1 MDIILAIILILI
13 LSPVLLI
20 TYFIILF
27 TMGRPVF
34 YIQKRPGYK
43 SKIFNIIKFR
53 TMRKLSVNDDSKD
66 IFRITRVGNFLR
78 ISSIDELPS
87 LVNIL
92 RGEMSFIGP
101 RPLLEEYL
109 PLYSNRQIRRHD
121 LLPGITG
128 LAQVNGR
135 NTISWSERFDLDLQY
150 IEQICFLLDIKI
162 LVKTFLKVL
171 LKEGINSS
179 TSITMPPF
187 KGDFDS
193 ELDKKT
199 GV

>member
-1 MDIILAIILILI
+1 MDILLAIILILI
-13 LSPVLLI
+13 LSPILLI

-27 TMGRPVF
+27 TTGRPVF

-66 IFRITRVGNFLR
+66 ILRITRVGHFLR
-78 ISSIDELPS
+78 VSSIDELPS

-150 IEQICFLLDIKI
+150 VEQICFLLDIKI

-179 TSITMPPF
+179 TSLTMPPF

-193 ELDKKT
+193 KLDK
-199 GV
+199 